1 MGTKDNSLRKIKE
14 VNGWKV
20 NHPHNAAN
28 IFYAIFTLI
37 ILAGPVAYLFLPIV
51 KLVGPTT
58 AGIADPSAIT
68 SFNGVDLIKAGI
80 EMVKFLINPS
90 SGAGAGNEALALLYS
105 PSVTGDIFAPIFPYF
120 LMGAAG
126 VLLIMCAFSVVLL
139 IVFFVNLIKGYL
151 KHSGVVKVF
160 TILEFVFSILFAAV
174 WVVLF
179 FGFMGTDYHKQQ
191 TGAFVFWNSLYVCAG
206 YFLMVIIVSTMYTV
220 CFKDT
225 IPETELEIQNEE
237 PVIEHLTKV
246 HEVTK
251 VKYEQSSTLPPN
263 LTSIGGHAFAENQA
277 LIVANIPPEVTK
289 IGSSA
294 FANCLKLRVVSIPN
308 TVTEIGFNCFF
319 NCVEL
324 ERINYSGSKEEWKKI
339 VRGSNW
345 LAKAK
350 TTEVTCVDGVI
361 IVNPYH

>member
-1 MGTKDNSLRKIKE
+1 MGTKDNSIRKIKD

-20 NHPHNAAN
+20 NHPHSAAN
-28 IFYAIFTLI
+28 IFYALFTLI
-37 ILAGPVAYLFLPIV
+37 IAAIPVIYLFIPNVMFKFAPSTPGDPFIV
-51 KLVGPTT
+51 Y
-58 AGIADPSAIT
+58 SA
-68 SFNGVDLIKAGI
+68 NGVDVIKAGI
-80 EMVKFLINPS
+80 GMIRFLITGVGEEANDAIKCLVLPQVV
-90 SGAGAGNEALALLYS
+90 GN
-105 PSVTGDIFAPIFPYF
+105 VFAPISYYF
-120 LMGAAG
+120 VLGLAVALLLMC
-126 VLLIMCAFSVVLL
+126 LFSAILL
-139 IVFFVNLIKGYL
+139 IVFFVHLIKGYL
-151 KHSGVVKVF
+151 RHSGVVKAF
-160 TILEFVFSILFAAV
+160 TIVNFVISLLYAAV
-174 WVVLF
+174 FVILF
-179 FGFMGTDYHKQQ
+179 FGFMGTDYHKNQ
-191 TGAFVFWNSLYVCAG
+191 TGAFTFWHPLYFSSG
-206 YFLMVIIVSTMYTV
+206 YFVMVIITSVMHTI

-225 IPETELEIQNEE
+225 IREGELEMQNEE

-277 LIVANIPPEVTK
+277 LVVANIPTEVTK
-289 IGSSA
+289 IGNSA
-294 FANCLKLRVVSIPN
+294 FANCLKLKVVSIPN

-324 ERINYSGSKEEWKKI
+324 ERINYGGTKDEWKKI

>member
-1 MGTKDNSLRKIKE
+1 MGTKDNSIRKIKD

-20 NHPHNAAN
+20 NHPHSAAN
-28 IFYAIFTLI
+28 IFYALFTLI
-37 ILAGPVAYLFLPIV
+37 IAAIPVVYLFIPNVMFKFAPSTPGDPFIV
-51 KLVGPTT
+51 Y
-58 AGIADPSAIT
+58 SA
-68 SFNGVDLIKAGI
+68 NGVDVIKAGI
-80 EMVKFLINPS
+80 GMIRFLITGVGEEANDAIKCLVLPQVV
-90 SGAGAGNEALALLYS
+90 GN
-105 PSVTGDIFAPIFPYF
+105 VFAPISYYF
-120 LMGAAG
+120 VLGLAVALLLMC
-126 VLLIMCAFSVVLL
+126 LFSAILL
-139 IVFFVNLIKGYL
+139 IVFFVHHFI
-151 KHSGVVKVF
+151 
-160 TILEFVFSILFAAV
+160 
-174 WVVLF
+174 LF
-179 FGFMGTDYHKQQ
+179 FGFMGTDYHKNQ
-191 TGAFVFWNSLYVCAG
+191 TGAFTFWHPLYFSSG
-206 YFLMVIIVSTMYTV
+206 YFVMVIITSVMHTV

-225 IPETELEIQNEE
+225 IREGELEMQNEE

-277 LIVANIPPEVTK
+277 LVVANIPTEVTK
-289 IGSSA
+289 IGNSA
-294 FANCLKLRVVSIPN
+294 FANCLKLKVVSIPN

-324 ERINYSGSKEEWKKI
+324 ERINYGGTKDEWKKI

>member
-1 MGTKDNSLRKIKE
+1 MGTKDKSLRKIKE
-14 VNGWKV
+14 VNGWKI

-28 IFYAIFTLI
+28 IFYAFFTLI
-37 ILAGPVAYLFLPIV
+37 VLAGPIAYLFLPIV
-51 KLVGPTT
+51 TLIGPTT
-58 AGIADPSAIT
+58 AGTPDPNAIN
-68 SFNGVDLIKAGI
+68 SFNGLDLLKAGVEI
-80 EMVKFLINPS
+80 LKFLIDPA
-90 SGAGAGNEALALLYS
+90 SGGGAGNEALVLLYS
-105 PSVTGDIFAPIFPYF
+105 PSVTGDVFAPIFPYF
-120 LMGAAG
+120 LLGAAG
-126 VLLIMCAFSVVLL
+126 VLLIMFAFSVVLL

-160 TILEFVFSILFAAV
+160 TILQFTFSLLFAAV

-179 FGFMGTDYHKQQ
+179 FGFMGTAYHRDQ
-191 TGAFVFWNSLYVCAG
+191 TGKFEFWNSLYVCAG
-206 YFLMVIIVSTMYTV
+206 YFLFVIIISTMFTV
-220 CFKDT
+220 AFKDT
-225 IPETELEIQNEE
+225 IPETELELQNES
-237 PVIEHLTKV
+237 PVIEHLNKV

-324 ERINYSGSKEEWKKI
+324 ERINYSGTKEEWKKI

>member
-1 MGTKDNSLRKIKE
+1 MGTKDKSLRKVKE
-14 VNGWKV
+14 VNGWKI

-37 ILAGPVAYLFLPIV
+37 VVAIPVVYLFVPNV
-51 KLVGPTT
+51 MFKFAPATPG
-58 AGIADPSAIT
+58 DPFIEM

-80 EMVKFLINPS
+80 GMINFLIT
-90 SGAGAGNEALALLYS
+90 GVGEEANDAIKCLVL
-105 PSVTGDIFAPIFPYF
+105 PSVVGDVFAPIGYYF
-120 LMGAAG
+120 ILGAAIA
-126 VLLIMCAFSVVLL
+126 LLLMFLFSAILL
-139 IVFFVNLIKGYL
+139 IVFFINLIKGYL
-151 KHSGVVKVF
+151 KHSGIVKAF
-160 TILEFVFSILFAAV
+160 TIVNFVISLLYAAV
-174 WVVLF
+174 FVILF
-179 FGFMGTDYHKQQ
+179 FGFMGTDYHKNQ
-191 TGAFVFWNSLYVCAG
+191 TGAFTFWHPLYFCCG
-206 YFLMVIIVSTMYTV
+206 YFLMVILVSVMHTV

-225 IPETELEIQNEE
+225 IPETELEMQSDG

-289 IGSSA
+289 IGNSA
-294 FANCLKLRVVSIPN
+294 FANCLKLKVVSIPN

-339 VRGSNW
+339 ARGSNW

-350 TTEVTCVDGVI
+350 TTEVTCIDGVI